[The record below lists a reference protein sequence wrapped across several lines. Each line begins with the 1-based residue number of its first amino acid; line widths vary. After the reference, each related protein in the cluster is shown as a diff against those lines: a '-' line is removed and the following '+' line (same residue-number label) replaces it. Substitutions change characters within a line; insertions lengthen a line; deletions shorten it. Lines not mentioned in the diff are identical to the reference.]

1 MELFFNELCL
11 DPTANIK
18 YADITRLGV
27 LHNLLRKWKI
37 SGCRISHKDY
47 AELIR
52 QAKTMPGT
60 NPNVIGFLFG
70 FLRQPYEDDS
80 VEEKQED
87 YLASTWL
94 YEGKAC
100 YGLALAYIMES
111 MSVSICDQI
120 WNQPILHIGRD
131 ASIVDVRNLFDEG
144 TFHYHIK
151 WLEGLQPL
159 ELITCSD
166 RPEEKRIKL
175 RDDHGKDIL
184 KAFSDRLVNSEYV
197 IEIINSMPF
206 NSKNRRFIH
215 KIREDGII
223 EIVLPWTDEGH
234 GIVVKTTGRNLRET
248 ERIAEI
254 LKDKYGSM

>member
-1 MELFFNELCL
+1 M
-11 DPTANIK
+11 
-18 YADITRLGV
+18 
-27 LHNLLRKWKI
+27 
-37 SGCRISHKDY
+37 
-47 AELIR
+47 
-52 QAKTMPGT
+52 
-60 NPNVIGFLFG
+60 
-70 FLRQPYEDDS
+70 
-80 VEEKQED
+80 
-87 YLASTWL
+87 
-94 YEGKAC
+94 
-100 YGLALAYIMES
+100 
-111 MSVSICDQI
+111 
-120 WNQPILHIGRD
+120 
-131 ASIVDVRNLFDEG
+131 
-144 TFHYHIK
+144 
-151 WLEGLQPL
+151 
-159 ELITCSD
+159 ITCSD
-166 RPEEKRIKL
+166 RPEDKRIKL